1 MTEDKSKTNRKPP
14 TGRLFYKDYFMT
26 EKQYSLDEIRM
37 RLNELDDQLLSLLS
51 ERRKFSIEVAKSKI
65 ETAKPVR
72 DAVREQQLLVK
83 LINNGKEK
91 YNLDAQYITKLFH
104 TIIEDSV
111 LLQQSYLQNLANPQL
126 SRKPLARVAFLGSK
140 GSYSHLA
147 TREYFSR
154 KNTEL
159 IELNCE
165 HFREVTKTVES
176 GHADYGVLPIE
187 NTSSGSINEVY
198 DLLQHTTLYIV
209 GELTLPIEHCLVA
222 TSDLKLEDLKV
233 LYSHPQPHQQ
243 CGEFLSRL
251 KGVKLESCAS
261 TADAMQKVQE
271 LNRNDVAAIGN
282 ASSGKLYGL
291 QAIKGNI
298 ANQTENHTRFII
310 VARKPVE
317 VSTQIPAKT
326 TLIMSTSQQAG
337 SLVETLLVLQRYGIN
352 MTKLESRPIMGN
364 PWEEMFYV
372 DLEAHLDSV
381 EMQQSINELM
391 KITKHLKV
399 LGCYPSE
406 NVKPTQVKL
415 Q

>member
-1 MTEDKSKTNRKPP
+1 MTEQK
-14 TGRLFYKDYFMT
+14 
-26 EKQYSLDEIRM
+26 YSLEEIRL
-37 RLNELDDQLLSLLS
+37 RLNELDDQLLKLLS
-51 ERRKFSIEVAKSKI
+51 ERRQMSIEVAKSKVQ
-65 ETAKPVR
+65 TSKPIR
-72 DAVREQQLLVK
+72 DASREQQLLVK
-83 LINNGKEK
+83 LINSGKDK
-91 YNLDAQYITKLFH
+91 YQLDAQYITKLFH

-111 LLQQSYLQNLANPQL
+111 LLQQSYLQNLANPEL

-147 TREYFSR
+147 SREYFSR

-159 IELNCE
+159 VELNCE
-165 HFREVTKTVES
+165 HFKEVTNTVES

-209 GELTLPIEHCLVA
+209 GELTQPIEHCLVA
-222 TSDLKLEDLKV
+222 TSDVRLEEITT

-243 CGEFLSRL
+243 CSEFLGKL
-251 KGVKLESCAS
+251 KNVQLKSCAS
-261 TADAMQKVQE
+261 TADAMKKVQE
-271 LNRNDVAAIGN
+271 MNRRDVAAIGN
-282 ASSGKLYGL
+282 SSSGKLYGL
-291 QAIKGNI
+291 QAIQNNI
-298 ANQTENHTRFII
+298 ANQTENHTRFIV

-326 TLIMSTSQQAG
+326 TLIMSTSQEAG

-372 DLEAHLDSV
+372 DLTSHLDSV
-381 EMQQSINELM
+381 EMQAALNELT

-406 NVKPTQVKL
+406 SVKPTQVKL

>member
-1 MTEDKSKTNRKPP
+1 MTDK
-14 TGRLFYKDYFMT
+14 
-26 EKQYSLDEIRM
+26 QCSLEEIRL
-37 RLNELDDQLLSLLS
+37 RLNELDDQLLSLFS
-51 ERRKFSIEVAKSKI
+51 ERRKLSIEVAKSKV
-65 ETAKPVR
+65 ETSKPVR
-72 DAVREQQLLVK
+72 DAAREQQLLVK
-83 LINNGKEK
+83 LIHAGKDK
-91 YNLDAQYITKLFH
+91 YQLDAQYITKLFH

-111 LLQQSYLQNLANPQL
+111 LLQQAYLQNLANPQ

-165 HFREVTKTVES
+165 QFKEVTRTVES

-209 GELTLPIEHCLVA
+209 GEITQPIEHCLVA
-222 TSDLKLEDLKV
+222 TKDIRLEDLKV

-243 CGEFLSRL
+243 CSEFLSRL
-251 KGVKLESCAS
+251 KGVKLETCAS
-261 TADAMQKVQE
+261 TADAMKKVQE
-271 LNRNDVAAIGN
+271 LNRTDVAAIGN

-291 QAIKGNI
+291 QAIQGNI
-298 ANQTENHTRFII
+298 ANQTENHTRFIV

-317 VSTQIPAKT
+317 VSPQIPAKT
-326 TLIMSTSQQAG
+326 TLIMSTSQEAG
-337 SLVETLLVLQRYGIN
+337 SLVSTLLVLQRYGIN

-372 DLEAHLDSV
+372 DLEAHLDSE
-381 EMQQSINELM
+381 EMQQALVEL
-391 KITKHLKV
+391 TRLTRHLKV

-415 Q
+415 AER

>member
-1 MTEDKSKTNRKPP
+1 MTD
-14 TGRLFYKDYFMT
+14 
-26 EKQYSLDEIRM
+26 KQYSLEEIRT
-37 RLNELDDQLLSLLS
+37 RLNELDDQLLSLIS
-51 ERRKFSIEVAKSKI
+51 ERRKMSIEVAKSKV
-65 ETAKPVR
+65 ETSKPVR
-72 DAVREQQLLVK
+72 DADREQQLLVK
-83 LINNGKEK
+83 LINNGQNK

-111 LLQQSYLQNLANPQL
+111 LLQQAYLQNLANPQ

-147 TREYFSR
+147 SREFFSR
-154 KNTEL
+154 KNMEL
-159 IELNCE
+159 VELNCE
-165 HFREVTKTVES
+165 SFRDITSTVES

-209 GELTLPIEHCLVA
+209 GELTQRIEHCLVS
-222 TSDLKLEDLKV
+222 TSEIRIEDIKT

-243 CGEFLSRL
+243 CSEFLNRL
-251 KGVKLESCAS
+251 KGVTLESCAS
-261 TADAMQKVQE
+261 TADAMKKVKQ
-271 LNRNDVAAIGN
+271 LNRSDVAAIGN
-282 ASSGKLYGL
+282 ASSGKIYGL
-291 QAIKGNI
+291 QPIQGNI
-298 ANQTENHTRFII
+298 ANQTENHTRFIV

-317 VSTQIPAKT
+317 VSQQIPAKT
-326 TLIMSTSQQAG
+326 TVIMSTSQEAG
-337 SLVETLLVLQRYGIN
+337 SLVETLLILQRYGIN

-372 DLEAHLDSV
+372 DLQAHLDSQH
-381 EMQQSINELM
+381 MQSAINELT

-399 LGCYPSE
+399 LGCYPAE

>member
-1 MTEDKSKTNRKPP
+1 MTEQK
-14 TGRLFYKDYFMT
+14 
-26 EKQYSLDEIRM
+26 YSLDEIRL
-37 RLNELDDQLLSLLS
+37 RLNQLDDNLLKLLS
-51 ERRKFSIEVAKSKI
+51 ERRQLSIEVAKSKVQ
-65 ETAKPVR
+65 TSKPVR
-72 DAVREQQLLVK
+72 DAEREQQLLVK
-83 LINNGKEK
+83 LINSGRDN
-91 YNLDAQYITKLFH
+91 YALDAQYITKLFH

-111 LLQQSYLQNLANPQL
+111 LLQQSYLQNLANPEL
-126 SRKPLARVAFLGSK
+126 SRKPIARVAFLGAK

-147 TREYFSR
+147 SREYFSR

-159 IELNCE
+159 IEVNCG
-165 HFREVTKTVES
+165 HFKEVTNTVES
-176 GHADYGVLPIE
+176 GHADFGVLPIE

-222 TSDLKLEDLKV
+222 TSDIRLEDIKV

-243 CGEFLSRL
+243 CSEFLSRL
-251 KGVKLESCAS
+251 KGVSLESCAS
-261 TADAMQKVQE
+261 TADAMKKVKE

-282 ASSGKLYGL
+282 ATSGKLYGL
-291 QAIKGNI
+291 QSLQSQI
-298 ANQTENHTRFII
+298 ANQTENHTRFIV

-317 VSTQIPAKT
+317 VSNQIPAKT
-326 TLIMSTSQQAG
+326 TLIMSTTQHAG

-372 DLEAHLDSV
+372 DLEAQLNSEH
-381 EMQQSINELM
+381 MQQALSELT

-406 NVKPTQVKL
+406 NIKATQVKL
-415 Q
+415 D

>member
-1 MTEDKSKTNRKPP
+1 VKEKSKTNRKPP
-14 TGRLFYKDYFMT
+14 KPGGFFIRKELMT
-26 EKQYSLDEIRM
+26 DQPISLEDIRV
-37 RLNELDDQLLSLLS
+37 RLNELDDELLSLLS
-51 ERRKFSIEVAKSKI
+51 ERRRLSIEVAKSKVQ
-65 ETAKPVR
+65 TSKPVR

-83 LINNGKEK
+83 LISNGREK
-91 YNLDAQYITKLFH
+91 YDLDAQYITKLFH

-111 LLQQSYLQNLANPQL
+111 LLQQSYLQNLVNPQQ
-126 SRKPLARVAFLGSK
+126 SRKPLARVAFLGAK

-147 TREYFSR
+147 SREYFSR

-165 HFREVTKTVES
+165 HFREVTQTVES

-209 GELTLPIEHCLVA
+209 GELTQPIEHCLVA
-222 TSDLKLEDLKV
+222 TKDIRLEEIKT

-243 CGEFLSRL
+243 CSEFLSRM

-271 LNRNDVAAIGN
+271 LNRDDVAAIGN

-291 QAIKGNI
+291 QAIQGNI
-298 ANQTENHTRFII
+298 ANQTENHTRFIV

-372 DLEAHLDSV
+372 DLESHLDSQ
-381 EMQQSINELM
+381 EMQQALQELT

-415 Q
+415 S

>member
-1 MTEDKSKTNRKPP
+1 MTDR
-14 TGRLFYKDYFMT
+14 
-26 EKQYSLDEIRM
+26 QYSLDEIRL

-51 ERRKFSIEVAKSKI
+51 ERRKLSIEVAKSKV
-65 ETAKPVR
+65 ETSKPVR

-83 LINNGKEK
+83 LINSGKDK
-91 YNLDAQYITKLFH
+91 YQLDAQYITKLFH

-111 LLQQSYLQNLANPQL
+111 LLQQAYLQNLANPQ

-154 KNTEL
+154 RNTEL
-159 IELNCE
+159 VELNCDQ
-165 HFREVTKTVES
+165 FKEVTKTVES

-209 GELTLPIEHCLVA
+209 GEITQPIEHCLVA
-222 TSDLKLEDLKV
+222 TKDIRLEDLKV

-243 CGEFLSRL
+243 CSEFLSRL
-251 KGVKLESCAS
+251 KGVQLKTCAS
-261 TADAMQKVQE
+261 TADAMKKVQE
-271 LNRNDVAAIGN
+271 LNREDVAAIGN

-291 QAIKGNI
+291 QTIQSNI
-298 ANQTENHTRFII
+298 ANQTENHTRFIV

-326 TLIMSTSQQAG
+326 TLIMSTSQEAG
-337 SLVETLLVLQRYGIN
+337 SLVATLLVLQRFGIN

-372 DLEAHLDSV
+372 DLEAHLDS
-381 EMQQSINELM
+381 ENMQQALAELT
-391 KITKHLKV
+391 KLTKHLKV

-406 NVKPTQVKL
+406 NVKPTQVRL
-415 Q
+415 S

>member
-1 MTEDKSKTNRKPP
+1 MTDR
-14 TGRLFYKDYFMT
+14 
-26 EKQYSLDEIRM
+26 QYSLDEIRL

-51 ERRKFSIEVAKSKI
+51 ERRKLSIEVAKSKV
-65 ETAKPVR
+65 ETSKPVR

-83 LINNGKEK
+83 LINSGKDK
-91 YNLDAQYITKLFH
+91 YQLDAQFITKLFH

-111 LLQQSYLQNLANPQL
+111 PLQQAYLQNLANPQ

-159 IELNCE
+159 VELNCDQ
-165 HFREVTKTVES
+165 FKEVTKTVES

-209 GELTLPIEHCLVA
+209 GEITQPIEHCLVA
-222 TSDLKLEDLKV
+222 TKDIRLEDLKV

-243 CGEFLSRL
+243 CSEFLSRL
-251 KGVKLESCAS
+251 KGVQLKTCAS
-261 TADAMQKVQE
+261 TADAMKKVQE
-271 LNRNDVAAIGN
+271 LNREDVAAIGN

-291 QAIKGNI
+291 QTIQSNI
-298 ANQTENHTRFII
+298 ANQTENHTRFIV

-326 TLIMSTSQQAG
+326 TLIMSTSQEAG
-337 SLVETLLVLQRYGIN
+337 SLVATLLVLQRFGIN

-372 DLEAHLDSV
+372 DLEAHLDS
-381 EMQQSINELM
+381 ENMQQALAELT
-391 KITKHLKV
+391 KLTKHLKV

-406 NVKPTQVKL
+406 NVKPTQVRL
-415 Q
+415 S

>member
-1 MTEDKSKTNRKPP
+1 MTEQK
-14 TGRLFYKDYFMT
+14 
-26 EKQYSLDEIRM
+26 YSLDEIRL
-37 RLNELDDQLLSLLS
+37 RLNELDDELLKLLS
-51 ERRKFSIEVAKSKI
+51 ERRKMSIEVAKSKVQ
-65 ETAKPVR
+65 TSKPVR
-72 DAVREQQLLVK
+72 DASREQQLLVK
-83 LINNGKEK
+83 LINAGRDK
-91 YNLDAQYITKLFH
+91 YELDAQYITKLFH

-111 LLQQSYLQNLANPQL
+111 LLQQSYLQNLANPEL

-147 TREYFSR
+147 SREYFSR

-165 HFREVTKTVES
+165 HFKEVTQTVES

-209 GELTLPIEHCLVA
+209 GEMTLPIEHCLVA
-222 TSDLKLEDLKV
+222 TSDIRLEEIKT

-243 CGEFLSRL
+243 CSEFLSRM
-251 KGVKLESCAS
+251 KGVTLESCAS
-261 TADAMQKVQE
+261 TADAMQKVKE
-271 LNRNDVAAIGN
+271 MGRSDVAAIGN

-291 QAIKGNI
+291 QPIQGNI

-317 VSTQIPAKT
+317 VSSQIPAKT
-326 TLIMSTSQQAG
+326 TLIMSTSQDAG
-337 SLVETLLVLQRYGIN
+337 SLVATLLILQKYGIN
-352 MTKLESRPIMGN
+352 MNKLESRPIMGN

-372 DLEAHLDSV
+372 DLESHLESE
-381 EMQQSINELM
+381 EMQQALNELTQL
-391 KITKHLKV
+391 TKHLKV

-406 NVKPTQVKL
+406 NVKPTTVKL

>member
-1 MTEDKSKTNRKPP
+1 MTEQP
-14 TGRLFYKDYFMT
+14 L
-26 EKQYSLDEIRM
+26 SLDEIRL
-37 RLNELDDQLLSLLS
+37 RLNDLDDQLLSLLS
-51 ERRKFSIEVAKSKI
+51 ERRKLSIEVAKSKV
-65 ETAKPVR
+65 ETSKPVR
-72 DAVREQQLLVK
+72 DASREQQLLVK
-83 LINNGKEK
+83 LITNGREK
-91 YNLDAQYITKLFH
+91 YQLDAQYITKLFH

-111 LLQQSYLQNLANPQL
+111 LLQQSYLQNLLNPEQ

-147 TREYFSR
+147 SREYFSR

-159 IELNCE
+159 IELNCD
-165 HFREVTKTVES
+165 HFKEVTQTVES
-176 GHADYGVLPIE
+176 GHADFGVLPIE

-209 GELTLPIEHCLVA
+209 GELTQPIEHCLVA
-222 TSDLKLEDLKV
+222 TKDVRLEEIKV

-243 CGEFLSRL
+243 CSEFLGRL
-251 KGVKLESCAS
+251 KGVTLKSCAS
-261 TADAMQKVQE
+261 TADAMKKVQE
-271 LNRNDVAAIGN
+271 LNRDDVAAIGN

-291 QAIKGNI
+291 QPIQGNI
-298 ANQTENHTRFII
+298 ANQTENHTRFIV

-317 VSTQIPAKT
+317 VSAQIPAKT
-326 TLIMSTSQQAG
+326 TLIMSTSQKAG

-352 MTKLESRPIMGN
+352 MTKLESRPIIGN

-372 DLEAHLDSV
+372 DLEAHLDSE
-381 EMQQSINELM
+381 EMQLALGELT

-415 Q
+415 S

>member
-1 MTEDKSKTNRKPP
+1 MTDKH
-14 TGRLFYKDYFMT
+14 
-26 EKQYSLDEIRM
+26 YSLDEIRL
-37 RLNELDDQLLSLLS
+37 RLNELDDQLLNLLS
-51 ERRKFSIEVAKSKI
+51 ERRQMSIEVAKSKV
-65 ETAKPVR
+65 ETSKPVR
-72 DAVREQQLLVK
+72 DAEREQQLLVK
-83 LINNGKEK
+83 LINNGKDK
-91 YNLDAQYITKLFH
+91 YQLDAPYITKIFH

-111 LLQQSYLQNLANPQL
+111 LLQQAYLQNLANPQQ
-126 SRKPLARVAFLGSK
+126 SRKPLARVAFLGAK

-147 TREYFSR
+147 SREYFSR

-159 IELNCE
+159 IELNCDR
-165 HFREVTKTVES
+165 FKEVTTTVES

-209 GELTLPIEHCLVA
+209 GELTLPIEHCLLA
-222 TSDLKLEDLKV
+222 TKDIRLEHIKT

-243 CGEFLSRL
+243 CSEFLSRL
-251 KGVKLESCAS
+251 DGVTLESCAS
-261 TADAMQKVQE
+261 TADAMQKVKE
-271 LNRNDVAAIGN
+271 LNRDDIAAIGN

-291 QAIKGNI
+291 QPIQGNI
-298 ANQTENHTRFII
+298 ANQTENHTRFIV

-372 DLEAHLDSV
+372 DLEAHLDSDD
-381 EMQQSINELM
+381 MQQALAELT

-399 LGCYPSE
+399 LGCYPIE
-406 NVKPTQVKL
+406 NVKPTQVQL

>member
-1 MTEDKSKTNRKPP
+1 MTD
-14 TGRLFYKDYFMT
+14 
-26 EKQYSLDEIRM
+26 KQYSLEEIRL
-37 RLNELDDQLLSLLS
+37 RLNELDDQLLSLFS
-51 ERRKFSIEVAKSKI
+51 ERRKLSIEVAKSKV
-65 ETAKPVR
+65 ETSKPVR
-72 DAVREQQLLVK
+72 DAAREQQLLVK
-83 LINNGKEK
+83 LIHAGKDK
-91 YNLDAQYITKLFH
+91 YQLDAQYITKLFH

-111 LLQQSYLQNLANPQL
+111 LLQQAYLQNLANPQ

-165 HFREVTKTVES
+165 QFKEVTRTVES

-209 GELTLPIEHCLVA
+209 GEITQPIEHCLVA
-222 TSDLKLEDLKV
+222 TKDIRLEDLKV

-243 CGEFLSRL
+243 CSEFLSRL
-251 KGVKLESCAS
+251 KGVKLETCAS
-261 TADAMQKVQE
+261 TADAMKKVQE
-271 LNRNDVAAIGN
+271 LNRTDVAAIGN

-291 QAIKGNI
+291 QAIQGNI
-298 ANQTENHTRFII
+298 ANQTENHTRFIV

-317 VSTQIPAKT
+317 VSPQITAKT
-326 TLIMSTSQQAG
+326 TLIMSTSQEAG
-337 SLVETLLVLQRYGIN
+337 SLVSTLLVLQRYGIN

-372 DLEAHLDSV
+372 DLEAHMDSE
-381 EMQQSINELM
+381 EMQQALVEL
-391 KITKHLKV
+391 TRLTRHLKV

-415 Q
+415 AER

>member
-1 MTEDKSKTNRKPP
+1 MKECRMTEQK
-14 TGRLFYKDYFMT
+14 
-26 EKQYSLDEIRM
+26 YSLDEIRL
-37 RLNELDDQLLSLLS
+37 RLNELDDELLKLLS
-51 ERRKFSIEVAKSKI
+51 ERRKMSIEVAKSKVQ
-65 ETAKPVR
+65 TSKPVR
-72 DAVREQQLLVK
+72 DASREQQLLVK
-83 LINNGKEK
+83 LINAGRDK
-91 YNLDAQYITKLFH
+91 YELDAQYITKLFH

-111 LLQQSYLQNLANPQL
+111 LLQQSYLQNLANPEL

-147 TREYFSR
+147 SREYFSR

-165 HFREVTKTVES
+165 HFKEVTQTVES

-209 GELTLPIEHCLVA
+209 GEMTLPIEHCLVA
-222 TSDLKLEDLKV
+222 TSDIRLEEIKT

-243 CGEFLSRL
+243 CSEFLSRM
-251 KGVKLESCAS
+251 KGVTLESCAS
-261 TADAMQKVQE
+261 TADAMQKVKE
-271 LNRNDVAAIGN
+271 MGRSDVAAIGN

-291 QAIKGNI
+291 QPIQGNI

-317 VSTQIPAKT
+317 VSSQIPAKT
-326 TLIMSTSQQAG
+326 TLIMSTSQDAG
-337 SLVETLLVLQRYGIN
+337 SLVATLLVLQKYGIN
-352 MTKLESRPIMGN
+352 MNKLESRPIMGN

-372 DLEAHLDSV
+372 DLESHLESE
-381 EMQQSINELM
+381 EMQQALNELTQL
-391 KITKHLKV
+391 TKHLKV

-406 NVKPTQVKL
+406 NVKPTTVKL

>member
-1 MTEDKSKTNRKPP
+1 MTDQPI
-14 TGRLFYKDYFMT
+14 
-26 EKQYSLDEIRM
+26 SLEEIRL
-37 RLNELDDQLLSLLS
+37 RLNDLDDQLLSLLS
-51 ERRKFSIEVAKSKI
+51 ERRKLSIEVAKSKV
-65 ETAKPVR
+65 ETSKPVR
-72 DAVREQQLLVK
+72 DASREQQLLVK
-83 LINNGKEK
+83 LINNGREK
-91 YNLDAQYITKLFH
+91 YQLDAQYITKLFH

-111 LLQQSYLQNLANPQL
+111 LLQQSYLQNLLNPEQ
-126 SRKPLARVAFLGSK
+126 SRKPLARVAFLGAK

-147 TREYFSR
+147 SREYFSR

-165 HFREVTKTVES
+165 HFKEVTQTVES
-176 GHADYGVLPIE
+176 GHADFGVLPIE

-209 GELTLPIEHCLVA
+209 GELTQPIEHCLVA
-222 TSDLKLEDLKV
+222 TKELRLEQIKI

-243 CGEFLSRL
+243 CSEFLSRL
-251 KGVKLESCAS
+251 KGVTLESCAS
-261 TADAMQKVQE
+261 TADAMKKVQE
-271 LNRNDVAAIGN
+271 LNRDDVAAIGN

-291 QAIKGNI
+291 QPIQGNI
-298 ANQTENHTRFII
+298 ANQTENHTRFIV

-317 VSTQIPAKT
+317 VSAQIPAKT
-326 TLIMSTSQQAG
+326 TLIMSTSQKAG

-372 DLEAHLDSV
+372 DLEAHLDS
-381 EMQQSINELM
+381 ESMQLVLNELT
-391 KITKHLKV
+391 KLTKHLKV

-415 Q
+415 A

>member
-1 MTEDKSKTNRKPP
+1 MTDQK
-14 TGRLFYKDYFMT
+14 
-26 EKQYSLDEIRM
+26 YSLEEIRL
-37 RLNELDDQLLSLLS
+37 RLNELDDQLLKLLS
-51 ERRKFSIEVAKSKI
+51 ERRQMSIEVAKSKVQ
-65 ETAKPVR
+65 TSKPVR
-72 DAVREQQLLVK
+72 DADREQQLLVK
-83 LINNGKEK
+83 LINNGYQK
-91 YNLDAQYITKLFH
+91 YDLDAQYITKLFH

-111 LLQQSYLQNLANPQL
+111 LLQQSYLQNLANPEL

-147 TREYFSR
+147 SREYFSR

-165 HFREVTKTVES
+165 HFKEVTNTVES

-222 TSDLKLEDLKV
+222 TADLRLEEIKT
-233 LYSHPQPHQQ
+233 LYSHPQPHAQ
-243 CGEFLSRL
+243 CSEFLSKL
-251 KGVKLESCAS
+251 DGVKLESCAS
-261 TADAMQKVQE
+261 TADAMRKVKDMM
-271 LNRNDVAAIGN
+271 RTDVAAIGN

-291 QAIKGNI
+291 QPIQSNI
-298 ANQTENHTRFII
+298 ANQTENHTRFIV

-317 VSTQIPAKT
+317 VSAQIPAKT
-326 TLIMSTSQQAG
+326 TLIMSTSQDAG
-337 SLVETLLVLQRYGIN
+337 SLVETLLVLQRYSIN

-372 DLEAHLDSV
+372 DLESHLDSV
-381 EMQQSINELM
+381 QMQQALNELT

>member
-1 MTEDKSKTNRKPP
+1 MTDQK
-14 TGRLFYKDYFMT
+14 
-26 EKQYSLDEIRM
+26 YSLEEIRL
-37 RLNELDDQLLSLLS
+37 RLNELDDQLLKLLS
-51 ERRKFSIEVAKSKI
+51 ERREMSIEVAKSKVQ
-65 ETAKPVR
+65 TSKPVR
-72 DAVREQQLLVK
+72 DADREQQLLVK
-83 LINNGKEK
+83 LINNGQNK
-91 YNLDAQYITKLFH
+91 YQLDAQYITKLFH

-111 LLQQSYLQNLANPQL
+111 LLQQSYLQNLANPEL

-147 TREYFSR
+147 SREYFSR

-165 HFREVTKTVES
+165 HFKQVTNTVES
-176 GHADYGVLPIE
+176 GHADFGVLPIE

-222 TSDLKLEDLKV
+222 NSDLRLEEIKI
-233 LYSHPQPHQQ
+233 LYSHPQPHAQ
-243 CGEFLSRL
+243 CSEFLSKL
-251 KGVKLESCAS
+251 DGVKLESCAS
-261 TADAMQKVQE
+261 TADAMRKVKE
-271 LNRNDVAAIGN
+271 LNRSDVAAIGN

-291 QAIKGNI
+291 QPIQSNI
-298 ANQTENHTRFII
+298 ANQTENHTRFIV

-317 VSTQIPAKT
+317 VSAQIPAKT
-326 TLIMSTSQQAG
+326 TLIMSTSQEAG
-337 SLVETLLVLQRYGIN
+337 SLVETLLILQRYGIN

-372 DLEAHLDSV
+372 DLEAHLDS
-381 EMQQSINELM
+381 EQMQQALNELT

>member
-1 MTEDKSKTNRKPP
+1 MTDNALSLEKI
-14 TGRLFYKDYFMT
+14 RL
-26 EKQYSLDEIRM
+26 
-37 RLNELDDQLLSLLS
+37 RLNTIDEQLLQLLS
-51 ERRKFSIEVAKSKI
+51 ERRQLSIDVAKSKI
-65 ETAKPVR
+65 KTSKPVR
-72 DAVREQQLLVK
+72 DTQREQQLLVK
-83 LINNGKEK
+83 LIQSGKEN
-91 YNLDAQYITKLFH
+91 YQLDAQYITKLFH

-111 LLQQSYLQNLANPQL
+111 LLQQAYLQNLANPEN
-126 SRKPLARVAFLGSK
+126 RKPLARVAFLGSK

-165 HFREVTKTVES
+165 QFREVTKTVES

-209 GELTLPIEHCLVA
+209 GEITQPIEHCLVA
-222 TSDLKLEDLKV
+222 THDIQLEAIKV

-243 CGEFLSRL
+243 CSEFLSRL
-251 KGVKLESCAS
+251 EGVKLESCIS
-261 TADAMQKVQE
+261 TADAMKKVQN
-271 LNRNDVAAIGN
+271 LQRQDVAAIGN
-282 ASSGKLYGL
+282 AASGKLYGL
-291 QAIKGNI
+291 HPIQGNI
-298 ANQTENHTRFII
+298 ANQTENYTRFII
-310 VARKPVE
+310 VARKPIE

-326 TLIMSTSQQAG
+326 TLIMSTSQEAG
-337 SLVETLLVLQRYGIN
+337 ALVSTLLVLQRYGIN

-372 DLEAHLDSV
+372 DLQAHLDSQ
-381 EMQQSINELM
+381 EMQQALGELI
-391 KITKHLKV
+391 KLTKHLKV

-406 NVKPTQVKL
+406 NIKPTQIKL
-415 Q
+415 ANQ

>member
-1 MTEDKSKTNRKPP
+1 MTD
-14 TGRLFYKDYFMT
+14 
-26 EKQYSLDEIRM
+26 KQYSLEEIRL
-37 RLNELDDQLLSLLS
+37 RLNELDDQLLNLFS
-51 ERRKFSIEVAKSKI
+51 ERRKLSIEVAKSKV
-65 ETAKPVR
+65 ETSKPVR
-72 DAVREQQLLVK
+72 DAAREQQLLVK
-83 LINNGKEK
+83 LIHAGKDK
-91 YNLDAQYITKLFH
+91 YQLDAQYITKLFH

-111 LLQQSYLQNLANPQL
+111 LLQQAYLQNLANPQ

-165 HFREVTKTVES
+165 QFKEVTRTVES

-209 GELTLPIEHCLVA
+209 GEITQPIEHCLVA
-222 TSDLKLEDLKV
+222 TKDIRLEDLKV

-243 CGEFLSRL
+243 CSEFLSRL
-251 KGVKLESCAS
+251 KGVKLETCAS
-261 TADAMQKVQE
+261 TADAMKKVQE
-271 LNRNDVAAIGN
+271 LNRTDVAAIGN

-291 QAIKGNI
+291 QAIQGNI
-298 ANQTENHTRFII
+298 ANQTENHTRFIV

-317 VSTQIPAKT
+317 VSPQIPAKT
-326 TLIMSTSQQAG
+326 TLIMSTSQEAG
-337 SLVETLLVLQRYGIN
+337 SLVSTLLVLQRYGIN

-372 DLEAHLDSV
+372 DLEAHLDSE
-381 EMQQSINELM
+381 EMQQALVEL
-391 KITKHLKV
+391 TRLTRHLKV

-415 Q
+415 AER

>member
-1 MTEDKSKTNRKPP
+1 MSET
-14 TGRLFYKDYFMT
+14 
-26 EKQYSLDEIRM
+26 QYSLDKIRL
-37 RLNELDDQLLSLLS
+37 RLNELDDQLLKLLS
-51 ERRKFSIEVAKSKI
+51 ERRQMSIEVAKSKVQ
-65 ETAKPVR
+65 TSKPVR
-72 DAVREQQLLVK
+72 DASREQELLVK
-83 LINNGKEK
+83 LINNGKSK
-91 YNLDAQYITKLFH
+91 YQLDAEYITKLFH

-111 LLQQSYLQNLANPQL
+111 LLQQAYLQELANPDHQ
-126 SRKPLARVAFLGSK
+126 KPLARVAFLGAK

-147 TREYFSR
+147 SREFFSR
-154 KNTEL
+154 KNMEL
-159 IELNCE
+159 VELNCDV
-165 HFREVTKTVES
+165 FKEVAKTVES

-209 GELTLPIEHCLVA
+209 GELTLPIEHCLVGV
-222 TSDLKLEDLKV
+222 SDVRLEEITT

-243 CGEFLSRL
+243 CSEFLSRL
-251 KGVKLESCAS
+251 KNVKLKTCAS
-261 TADAMQKVQE
+261 TADAMKKVQE
-271 LNRNDVAAIGN
+271 LNQPEIAAIGN

-291 QAIKGNI
+291 QPLQGNI
-298 ANQTENHTRFII
+298 SNQTENHTRFIV
-310 VARKPVE
+310 VARKPVD
-317 VSTQIPAKT
+317 VSPQIPAKS

-337 SLVETLLVLQRYGIN
+337 SLVQTLLVLQRFGIN

-372 DLEAHLDSV
+372 DLEAHLDS
-381 EMQQSINELM
+381 EDMQQALEQLT

-415 Q
+415 I

>member
-1 MTEDKSKTNRKPP
+1 MTEQK
-14 TGRLFYKDYFMT
+14 
-26 EKQYSLDEIRM
+26 YSLDEIRL
-37 RLNELDDQLLSLLS
+37 RLNELDDEMLKLLS
-51 ERRKFSIEVAKSKI
+51 ERRKLSIEVAKSKVQ
-65 ETAKPVR
+65 TSKPVR
-72 DAVREQQLLVK
+72 DAAREQQLLVK
-83 LINNGKEK
+83 LINAGRDK
-91 YNLDAQYITKLFH
+91 YELDAQYITKLFH

-111 LLQQSYLQNLANPQL
+111 LLQQSYLQNLANPEL

-147 TREYFSR
+147 SREYFSR

-165 HFREVTKTVES
+165 HFKEVTQTVES

-209 GELTLPIEHCLVA
+209 GEMTLPIEHCLVA
-222 TSDLKLEDLKV
+222 TSDIRLEEIKT

-243 CGEFLSRL
+243 CSEFLSRM
-251 KGVKLESCAS
+251 KGVTLESCAS
-261 TADAMQKVQE
+261 TADAMQKVKE
-271 LNRNDVAAIGN
+271 MNRSDVAAIGN

-291 QAIKGNI
+291 QSIQGNI

-317 VSTQIPAKT
+317 VSSQIPAKT
-326 TLIMSTSQQAG
+326 TLIMSTSQEAG
-337 SLVETLLVLQRYGIN
+337 SLVATLLVLQKYGIN
-352 MTKLESRPIMGN
+352 INKLESRPIMGN

-372 DLEAHLDSV
+372 DLESHLESED
-381 EMQQSINELM
+381 MQQALNELTQL
-391 KITKHLKV
+391 TKHLKV

-406 NVKPTQVKL
+406 NIKPTTVKL

>member
-1 MTEDKSKTNRKPP
+1 MTEQP
-14 TGRLFYKDYFMT
+14 L
-26 EKQYSLDEIRM
+26 SLDEIRL
-37 RLNELDDQLLSLLS
+37 RLNNLDDQLLNLLS
-51 ERRKFSIEVAKSKI
+51 ERRKLSIEVAKSKV
-65 ETAKPVR
+65 ETSKPVR
-72 DAVREQQLLVK
+72 DASREQQLLVK
-83 LINNGKEK
+83 LITNGRDK
-91 YNLDAQYITKLFH
+91 YQLDAQYITKLFH

-111 LLQQSYLQNLANPQL
+111 LLQQSYLQNLLNPEQ

-147 TREYFSR
+147 SREYFSR

-165 HFREVTKTVES
+165 HFKEVTQTVES
-176 GHADYGVLPIE
+176 GHADFGVLPIE

-209 GELTLPIEHCLVA
+209 GELTQPIEHCLVA
-222 TSDLKLEDLKV
+222 TKEVRLEAIKV

-243 CGEFLSRL
+243 CSEFLSRL
-251 KGVKLESCAS
+251 KGVTLKSCAS
-261 TADAMQKVQE
+261 TADAMKKVQE
-271 LNRNDVAAIGN
+271 LNRDDVAAIGN

-291 QAIKGNI
+291 QPIQGNI
-298 ANQTENHTRFII
+298 ANQTENHTRFIV

-317 VSTQIPAKT
+317 VSAQIPAKT
-326 TLIMSTSQQAG
+326 TLIMSTSQKAG

-372 DLEAHLDSV
+372 DLEAHLDSE
-381 EMQQSINELM
+381 EMQLALGELT

-415 Q
+415 S